1 VVFGPPGTAYREALV
16 AFQKSYPDI
25 QVEYTGGGGSQFPAR
40 VLSERRADQ
49 YLWDVFVGGSS
60 AGYTQLIP
68 NGALAPVR
76 PALIRPDGWADDE
89 QKYIYLF
96 AAVSLPTVMVNW
108 QEIREGELTSLDQV
122 VSDPRFRGKIAM
134 DDPRGPGAGSR
145 VLGTILH
152 AKGEEAVRSLLVD
165 QQVTYTREGRQ
176 LVEWL
181 IRGRYP
187 IALASSPEQYQT
199 MREQGVNLDHV
210 KPLRGTEPGLWG
222 VNSGFGALMLMS
234 NAPHPNAAKVFANW
248 LLSPEGQA
256 SYGEESSYNS
266 RRNDVPIYTPEY
278 AIDPSGDPVNLAR
291 QKDNHWRERAQ
302 ALATEY
308 IK

>member
-1 VVFGPPGTAYREALV
+1 
-16 AFQKSYPDI
+16 
-25 QVEYTGGGGSQFPAR
+25 
-40 VLSERRADQ
+40 
-49 YLWDVFVGGSS
+49 
-60 AGYTQLIP
+60 
-68 NGALAPVR
+68 
-76 PALIRPDGWADDE
+76 
-89 QKYIYLF
+89 
-96 AAVSLPTVMVNW
+96 
-108 QEIREGELTSLDQV
+108 
-122 VSDPRFRGKIAM
+122 
-134 DDPRGPGAGSR
+134 
-145 VLGTILH
+145 
-152 AKGEEAVRSLLVD
+152 
-165 QQVTYTREGRQ
+165 
-176 LVEWL
+176 
-181 IRGRYP
+181 
-187 IALASSPEQYQT
+187 